1 MKTLYMALL
10 MVLCFSTAAFS
21 SESSRELKARYDSCR
36 TCITSGQNSR
46 LENIRCAY
54 SEIEIGKK
62 LKNDKMM
69 MQGNIDL
76 GRGLSSIKKYDF
88 ALQYV
93 HKALELSRKVK
104 SDEMLADVNRLAG
117 AIYANL
123 GNEAYAKKYIDK
135 AYQYYEEQKD
145 TVNIIRTMSSMGILH
160 GEKKE
165 YDKCIE
171 LFKEI
176 YWLSYKNKANNFMLL
191 SMMNLL
197 RAYNLTKDVKNGGL
211 TIHKIETEFDSIILK
226 KNTYQ
231 YAFFLLNKSGI
242 LLQQDKLILAKQNLQ
257 TALSFGT
264 DAIDPN
270 IRILLLKELAVV
282 SQKMCDFELLSE
294 CYTKIM
300 HLQDSLE
307 NIEMRKNIAEMEF
320 MYSIIQKDKKLEEL
334 EQKMVKNRLIFI
346 LLTLIAL
353 IIASLIYWRIK
364 IKSQAD
370 RKNMEELN
378 DKLQQ
383 KRKELTD
390 IAIYHHEVRSIVNE
404 AVEDLQKIETHV
416 TTDREKKAIRKLH
429 LQLNES
435 FSDNSK
441 AQIYNF
447 IDDNYSDFI
456 ERLSQKYP
464 DLLVSEKRIC
474 AMLLIDFSTKEIAN
488 VLNLSERSIN
498 NIRSKIRKKLGISES
513 ISISAFLKSI

>member
-10 MVLCFSTAAFS
+10 MVLCFATAAFS

-36 TCITSGQNSR
+36 TCITSGRNSR

-62 LKNDKMM
+62 LKNDRMM

-145 TVNIIRTMSSMGILH
+145 TINIIRTMSSMGILH

-165 YDKCIE
+165 FDKSIE
-171 LFKEI
+171 LFKDA
-176 YWLSYKNKANNFMLL
+176 YWLSYKCKAENFMFIIML
-191 SMMNLL
+191 NQL
-197 RAYNLTKDVKNGGL
+197 RAYNLTGDTDNGML
-211 TIHKIETEFDSIILK
+211 TVHRIEAEFDSITLTK
-226 KNTYQ
+226 DPNK
-231 YAFFLLNKSGI
+231 YAFFLLNRGG
-242 LLQQDKLILAKQNLQ
+242 LHLQNEELELAKKDLQ
-257 TALSFGT
+257 TALALGT
-264 DAIDPN
+264 DAVDPN
-270 IRILLLKELAVV
+270 TRILLLKELAVV

-320 MYSIIQKDKKLEEL
+320 MYSITQKDKKLEEL
-334 EQKMVKNRLIFI
+334 EQRMIKNRLIFI